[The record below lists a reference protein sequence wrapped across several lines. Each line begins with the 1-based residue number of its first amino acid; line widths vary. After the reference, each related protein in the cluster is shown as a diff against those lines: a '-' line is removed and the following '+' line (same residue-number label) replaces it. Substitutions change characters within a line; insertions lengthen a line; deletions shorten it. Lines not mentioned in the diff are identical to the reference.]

1 MGHANRAAVEIVYAR
16 AFAKARCT
24 RAYVLLEKI
33 ADRIP
38 DADPRRIY
46 YGGAAE
52 LAYATGLLEHG
63 SPMTHA
69 AHVRVDQMVGQCVR
83 LGALERS
90 SPGFR
95 GQAAEYRL
103 VLPDVLPTPV
113 DKRTR
118 RGVDNRSGGT

>member
-1 MGHANRAAVEIVYAR
+1 MNRLAVEVTYAR

-38 DADPRRIY
+38 DDDPKRVY

-52 LAYATGLLEHG
+52 LAYAAGLAIHG
-63 SPMTHA
+63 EPLTPTIR
-69 AHVRVDQMVGQCVR
+69 VRVAQMIAQCVA

-90 SPGFR
+90 APGFR
-95 GQAAEYRL
+95 GQRAEYHL
-103 VLPDVLPTPV
+103 ILPDVLPRPV
-113 DKRTR
+113 D
-118 RGVDNRSGGT
+118 NSGP